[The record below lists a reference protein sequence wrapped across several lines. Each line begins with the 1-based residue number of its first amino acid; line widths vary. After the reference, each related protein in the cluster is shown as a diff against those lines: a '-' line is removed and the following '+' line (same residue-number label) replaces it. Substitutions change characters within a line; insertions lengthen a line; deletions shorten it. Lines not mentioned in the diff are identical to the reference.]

1 MFSFEPATTGTLLQ
15 SQRATLV
22 KVKKPDPFFA
32 LFNFDRSI
40 VTDVNGF
47 IVGIDEAGRGPLA
60 GPVVAAAVVLD
71 LDKSIPG
78 VNDSKKLSPAAR
90 ERLYERITAESRGF
104 AVGEASVEEIERL
117 NILQA
122 TFLAMRRALEA
133 IALPWTLAL
142 VDGNLRISGVPD
154 ARQKT
159 VIRGDGLSAS
169 IAAAS
174 IIAKVT
180 RDRIMKDY
188 HARFP
193 MYDFL
198 SNKGYGTALHRQRI
212 VDFGLCEI
220 HRRSFCGKFLAAPMA

>member
-1 MFSFEPATTGTLLQ
+1 MRMGPRQPAEKTSDMLY
-15 SQRATLV
+15 A
-22 KVKKPDPFFA
+22 
-32 LFNFDRSI
+32 FDRQILGSGGGASI
-40 VTDVNGF
+40 
-47 IVGIDEAGRGPLA
+47 IGIDEAGRGPLA

-71 LDKSIPG
+71 LDNSIHG
-78 VNDSKKLSPAAR
+78 VNDSKKLPAPVREQLFDRIAAAAR
-90 ERLYERITAESRGF
+90 GIG
-104 AVGEASVEEIERL
+104 VGQASAEEIDRL

-122 TFLAMRRALEA
+122 TFLAMRRALEV
-133 IALPWTLAL
+133 IALPWTVAL
-142 VDGNLRISGVPD
+142 VDGGLRIAGVPA
-154 ARQKT
+154 ARQKP
-159 VIRGDGLSAS
+159 VVRGDGRSAS

-212 VDFGLCEI
+212 ADFGICEI
-220 HRRSFCGKFLAAPMA
+220 HRRSFCGKFLTAPAA

>member
-1 MFSFEPATTGTLLQ
+1 MFTSETAPTSNLLPAG
-15 SQRATLV
+15 RATIEKAKWRDHSL
-22 KVKKPDPFFA
+22 A

-40 VTDVNGF
+40 ATDVNGF

-71 LDKSIPG
+71 LDKNIPG
-78 VNDSKKLSPAAR
+78 VNDSKKLSAAAR
-90 ERLYERITAESRGF
+90 ERLYHRIAAESRDF

-133 IALPWTLAL
+133 IRVPWTLAL
-142 VDGNLRISGVPD
+142 VDGNQRIRGVPEV
-154 ARQKT
+154 RQKT
-159 VIRGDGLSAS
+159 VVRGDGLSAS

-198 SNKGYGTALHRQRI
+198 SNKGYGTAAHRQRI
-212 VDFGLCEI
+212 VELGLCEL
-220 HRRSFCGKFLAAPMA
+220 HRLTFCGKFLAAR